1 MNVAYTMQKFQDWFT
16 QQWIIIWGRKI
27 NPSEYLWLIG
37 PFGELNGIGE
47 TFINQLAEKEN
58 LTIKRNSSSKGLLST
73 ISILNFSENETKKLS
88 IKVIDFYEKTADYK
102 LTFSVKWN
110 LFFKPFG
117 YIVNRL
123 FSQRINQLN
132 IPTQNIQE
140 SENLSNEIIELYSKE
155 NNEVKYTVWLR
166 KIQSTGK
173 VVYSGIYTTCKL
185 PSGATCMKAIF
196 PLPKGNATVILK
208 PHVGEKNELIL
219 DSSGQ
224 KFGDAGFYFLL
235 NDSKGN
241 FWSQYIKSF
250 TDKLIVSEEDE
261 YLKAKQ
267 TLRLWNLKVV
277 NFEYDMV
284 K

>member
-27 NPSEYLWLIG
+27 NPSEYSWLIG
-37 PFGELNGIGE
+37 PLGELNGIGE

-58 LTIKRNSSSKGLLST
+58 LVIKRNSSSKGLLNS
-73 ISILNFSENETKKLS
+73 ISILNLSENETKKLS
-88 IKVIDFYEKTADYK
+88 KKVIDFYEKTADYK
-102 LTFSVKWN
+102 LKFNVKWN

-140 SENLSNEIIELYSKE
+140 SENLTNEIIELYSKE

-173 VVYSGIYTTCKL
+173 VVYSGIYTTCIL

-208 PHVGEKNELIL
+208 PIVGEKNELIL

-235 NDSKGN
+235 NDPKGN

-250 TDKLIVSEEDE
+250 TDKLIISEEDE

-267 TLRLWNLKVV
+267 ILRLWNLKVA